1 MSRLRTRRPSPA
13 MAVALL
19 ALFVALGGTGYAA
32 LKLPRGSVG
41 SKELKR
47 NAVTSPKLKRNAVTS
62 SKVKN
67 HSLTGDDI
75 AIAKLGSVPTAV
87 RAESAARADGAPP
100 SGPAGGAL
108 AGTYPNPA
116 LAPTEATHHVGSP
129 GEPAF
134 QNNWANEL
142 PPGDVTVGFYLD
154 PVGVVHLQGV
164 IQRTSGSGSPAFT
177 LPPAY
182 RPAKNLLAA
191 IWCTAGLASVTVS
204 SAGDVNVTGPALN
217 TCGLDSVT
225 FRVGES

>member
-1 MSRLRTRRPSPA
+1 

-41 SKELKR
+41 SLQLKR

-67 HSLTGDDI
+67 HSLTGNDI
-75 AIAKLGSVPTAV
+75 AIAKIGTVPAAV
-87 RAESAARADGAPP
+87 RAGSAARADGAPP
-100 SGPAGGAL
+100 TGPAGGAL

-134 QNNWANEL
+134 QNNWGNEVA
-142 PPGDVTVGFYLD
+142 PGDVTVGFYLD

-164 IQRTSGSGSPAFT
+164 IQRTSGSGILAFT

-182 RPAKNLLAA
+182 RPAK
-191 IWCTAGLASVTVS
+191 GLIAPIACVGGTERVSVN
-204 SAGDVNVTGPALN
+204 SAGDVNVNGPPLN